1 MKQKVKRLA
10 VEIAEGFMIGF
21 ASGAGLY
28 LAVTICLKIF

>member
-1 MKQKVKRLA
+1 MKRKAKRLA
-10 VEIAEGFMIGF
+10 VEIAEGFLIGF

>member
-10 VEIAEGFMIGF
+10 VEIVEGFLIGF

>member
-10 VEIAEGFMIGF
+10 VEIAEGFMIGL
-21 ASGAGLY
+21 ASGAGRY

>member
-1 MKQKVKRLA
+1 MKRKVERLA
-10 VEIAEGFMIGF
+10 VEIAEGFLIGF

>member
-1 MKQKVKRLA
+1 MKQKVKSLS
-10 VEIAEGFMIGF
+10 VEIAEGFLIGF